1 MSTINRKMKREA
13 AKKAFRHNRKMSDV
27 NKELVTIASEETFA
41 KMTVDIMKLM
51 SRAFCLTELL
61 HFKEITKKETRL
73 QKSIAIAHEY
83 TQKIVNKQLTK
94 EEYNLLLEIDKEFE
108 AFSAAK
114 AKEEEARH
122 EHS

>member
-41 KMTVDIMKLM
+41 KMTVDITRLM
-51 SRAFCLTELL
+51 VRAFCLTELL
-61 HFKEITKKETRL
+61 RFKEITKKETRL

-94 EEYNLLLEIDKEFE
+94 EEYDLLLKIDKEFND
-108 AFSAAK
+108 FSAAK
-114 AKEEEARH
+114 AKKRGGTK
-122 EHS
+122 